1 MDWTNARVT
10 TEVLWRGTLLF
21 APVDLLFLV
30 LLARGVTAE
39 RFGEIRRL
47 LPLTAGVFWFLIW
60 LCLAAMVFW
69 QAVYSYVFPVW
80 SRWLLPP
87 AQALL
92 GAAVTLI
99 AVRIAERVLRPV
111 VAFCLLGGLWGS
123 IAHVWAVY
131 RGIMTKPPMLR
142 GASPAAA
149 VIFAFFEFTLYYC
162 LITLGALVVRRL
174 GGGRT
179 G

>member
-1 MDWTNARVT
+1 
-10 TEVLWRGTLLF
+10 
-21 APVDLLFLV
+21 
-30 LLARGVTAE
+30 
-39 RFGEIRRL
+39 
-47 LPLTAGVFWFLIW
+47 
-60 LCLAAMVFW
+60 
-69 QAVYSYVFPVW
+69 VFPAW

-99 AVRIAERVLRPV
+99 AVRIAERLRHPV
-111 VAFCLLGGLWGS
+111 IAFCLLGGLWGS
-123 IAHVWAVY
+123 VAHVWAVY

-149 VIFAFFEFTLYYC
+149 VIFASFEFTLYYC
-162 LITLGALVVRRL
+162 LITLAALAASRARSR
-174 GGGRT
+174 RT